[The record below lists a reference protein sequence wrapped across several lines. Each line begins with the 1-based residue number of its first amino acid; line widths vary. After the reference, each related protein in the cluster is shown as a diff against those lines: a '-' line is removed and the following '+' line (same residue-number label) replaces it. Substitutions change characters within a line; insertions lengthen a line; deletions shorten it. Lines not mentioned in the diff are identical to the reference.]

1 MPALL
6 QTQLHIFEAAV
17 QYHCYIEIEVS

>member
-17 QYHCYIEIEVS
+17 QYHSYIEIEVS